1 MKPLVLFPQRV
12 ATPLAVLA
20 LAVSVGST
28 AWAEDID
35 IYAGAD
41 SQLGAPNVL
50 FFLDNTSN
58 WSSNSQAWKKSTVR
72 AKCDTLANPEQ
83 AAVCRTYTD
92 QVFGADTS
100 LVQGQ
105 LQVRALKLVVESLV
119 CGPDSKKMPVNIG
132 LMLLNSAGTSDG
144 NNAVGGYIR
153 KAVRARTTAAECADL
168 INDLN
173 AISADINAPAFKAPA
188 SASYGTALYEGF
200 KYFGGWTNPA
210 GNLSGTPGSPQSRTA
225 FGPQRYS
232 NLNGHEDPSAFTDSS
247 RSTYQSPVNA
257 SSCGNNYIVLVG
269 NGWPNPEDGS
279 DTNAA
284 PHPKLLQFD
293 RLGHQA
299 GAQIYP
305 RPLLNNDKSD
315 VRWADEWARFLT
327 DTDVSEAPGTQNLRL
342 FTVDVYNPDVKGG
355 SNNRSKQAAL
365 LKSMAAQSHPSGG
378 GYFAVGGDVYRLV
391 TAFSDIVTKIASVN
405 SVFSSASLPVSVNA
419 QGTFLNQV
427 FMGVFRPDGNA
438 QQRWAGNLKQYQ
450 FKLVGSPPSQQLI
463 LADKMGDPAVDESRD
478 GGFLDICAASFWTTD
493 STDYWTSVTG
503 MNTPGA
509 CTVKRDNAVNVYS
522 DFTDGPQ
529 VERGGAGQR
538 LRDTGHA
545 ARNIQTCR
553 TAACSELVAFP
564 NETQT
569 QTPAKAK
576 LAQWLRGENTGDG
589 FYDSASD
596 SVAFH
601 QYARAGNA
609 TRPTVHGA
617 VVHSRPLAVN
627 YGKPSTTTSSLDDVV
642 VFYGSG
648 DGTLRAVN
656 GNKADTDGNELWAF
670 IAPEHF
676 DRLDRVRT
684 NQPLIKYPNVS
695 APDAR
700 PMDHFFDGSIGA
712 YQERNGDD
720 ITRLWIYP
728 TMRRGGTGVYAFD
741 VTRKPNGSGANQPLL
756 LWRYDGTVNPRMG
769 QSWSTPVV
777 IRVKGIERP
786 LVVFGAGY
794 DNCEDNESRT
804 ACDGVLRGQ
813 GIVVM
818 DARNGP
824 GSDQAER
831 LNRVFGADT
840 ADNMAHAGR
849 FAADI
854 AAVDVN
860 RDGYVDLLYALD
872 TRGNVWRINTSDP
885 STGHTSFAPAGS
897 PTEGSVA
904 EWKITKIATVAR
916 WDADAQPSER
926 RKFLQAPSVVVL
938 GNQTIVLA
946 GTGDREKPAAGSAA
960 SKTRNRFYG
969 LRDTHAD
976 TTDVTPVVGHGDPP
990 PNLKN
995 AATGALDPKDAVSGW
1010 YRELSTDTEP
1020 YEQVVTT
1027 PLTLGGVTYFNTY
1040 QAKSGGAQQ
1049 CNNLGTGRAYQMNF
1063 QTGAPVAGAPL
1074 MSPFIAGGIPPSPV
1088 GGTVLIAGERV
1099 PFVIGGPGST
1109 PISPQKVVP
1118 KVRADRRPLYR
1129 VQRID

>member
-1 MKPLVLFPQRV
+1 MKPLFLLQRRTV
-12 ATPLAVLA
+12 APPAVLA
-20 LAVSVGST
+20 FVVFGGSA

-41 SQLGAPNVL
+41 NRLGAPNVL

-58 WSSNSQAWKKSTVR
+58 WSTSSQAWNKVTVR
-72 AKCDTLANPEQ
+72 AKCDTLATQ
-83 AAVCRTYTD
+83 AQTAVCRMYTD
-92 QVFGADTS
+92 KVFGNDAS

-105 LQVRALKLVVESLV
+105 LQARALKLVVESMV
-119 CGPDSKKMPVNIG
+119 CGPDSKKITVNIG
-132 LMLLNSAGTSDG
+132 LMLFNSAGTRDG
-144 NNAVGGYIR
+144 NNVVGGYIR
-153 KAVRARTTAAECADL
+153 KAVRARATAAECADL
-168 INDLN
+168 IDDLN
-173 AISADINAPAFKAPA
+173 AISANINAPAYKGPA
-188 SASYGTALYEGF
+188 SAGYGTALYEAF

-210 GNLSGTPGSPQSRTA
+210 GNLSGTPGSPQGRTA

-232 NLNGHEDPSAFTDSS
+232 NLSGHEDPSAFTDPSLS
-247 RSTYQSPVNA
+247 NYQSPISA
-257 SSCGNNYIVLVG
+257 SSCGNNYVVLVG
-269 NGWPNPEDGS
+269 NGWPNQEHGS
-279 DTNAA
+279 DTNAT
-284 PHPKLLQFD
+284 PHPGLLQFD
-293 RLGHQA
+293 RLGHSP

-305 RPLLNNDKSD
+305 RPLLNNAKSD

-327 DTDVSEAPGTQNLRL
+327 DTDVSEAPGMQNLRL
-342 FTVDVYNPDVKGG
+342 FAVDVFNPDVNGG
-355 SNNRSKQAAL
+355 ANDRTKQAAL

-391 TAFSDIVTKIASVN
+391 TAFSDIFTKIASVN

-427 FMGVFRPDGNA
+427 FMGVFRPDGDA

-450 FKLVGSPPSQQLI
+450 FKLVGSPPSQKLI
-463 LADKMGDPAVDESRD
+463 LADKLGEPAVDESRD
-478 GGFLDICAASFWTTD
+478 GGFLDMCAASFWTTD
-493 STDYWTSVTG
+493 SADYWTNVTG
-503 MNTPGA
+503 MNSPGA
-509 CTVKRDNAVNVYS
+509 CTLKQDQPVHLYS

-529 VERGGAGQR
+529 VERGGAAQR
-538 LRDTGHA
+538 LRAIGHA

-553 TAACSELVAFP
+553 TAACSELAAFP
-564 NETQT
+564 NDAQT
-569 QTPAKAK
+569 QTPAKAE
-576 LAQWLRGENTGDG
+576 LAKWLRGENTGDG

-596 SVAFH
+596 TVAFH
-601 QYARAGNA
+601 QHARPGSA

-627 YGKPSTTTSSLDDVV
+627 YGNASTTTPSNDDVV

-684 NQPLIKYPNVS
+684 NKPLIKYPNVS
-695 APDAR
+695 VPNAR

-712 YQERNGDD
+712 YQERNGQD

-741 VTRKPNGSGANQPLL
+741 VTRKPDGSTASQPLL
-756 LWRYDGTVNPRMG
+756 LWRYDSTVNARMG

-794 DNCEDNESRT
+794 DNCEDDESRT
-804 ACDGVLRGQ
+804 ACDGVQRGQ
-813 GIVVM
+813 GVVVL
-818 DARNGP
+818 DARSGP

-872 TRGNVWRINTSDP
+872 TRGHVWRINTSDP
-885 STGHTSFAPAGS
+885 LTGYTSFAPAGS
-897 PTEGSVA
+897 PNEGSVA
-904 EWKITKIATVAR
+904 EWKITKIATVAQ
-916 WDADAQPSER
+916 WDANAQPSER
-926 RKFLQAPSVVVL
+926 RKFMYAPSVVVI
-938 GNQTIVLA
+938 GSQTIVLA
-946 GTGDREKPAAGSAA
+946 GTGDREKPSAGSTA

-969 LRDTHAD
+969 LRDAYAN

-990 PNLKN
+990 PGLKN
-995 AATGALDPKDAVSGW
+995 AATEVLDPKLAVSGW
-1010 YRELSTDTEP
+1010 YRELSTASEP

-1063 QTGAPVAGAPL
+1063 QTGAPVSGAPL
-1074 MSPFIAGGIPPSPV
+1074 MSAFLGGGIPPSPV
-1088 GGTVLIAGERV
+1088 GGTVLIADQRV
-1099 PFVIGGPGST
+1099 PFVIGGPGPT

-1118 KVRADRRPLYR
+1118 QVRADRRPVYR